1 MYYIPCSKEWTT
13 YYQKMIMKT
22 RLVNHFSLHHSDY
35 KNMEEEESENESR
48 Y

>member
-1 MYYIPCSKEWTT
+1 
-13 YYQKMIMKT
+13 MKT

-48 Y
+48 YWFNAFFIHS